1 MAAEQHISYAMRN
14 TEALERFISFNAP
27 SELLDWSFLAIEF
40 ILLVGVVCA
49 VLHARRHYQQ
59 TGHLSGV
66 FTLLGALVFGLLND
80 IVSYYTVESFWH
92 GEFSVMLVF
101 NRMPLYIAVLL
112 STLLYHTCMTVR
124 RYEFSRGVEAVTV
137 GFYTAVM
144 YMIFD
149 HLGPMLNWW
158 VWDRSDPSNQPF
170 LNAVPITSHF
180 WLFAWTTIFAFLNRI
195 VCWDWVEQG
204 KSSGQIWAAV
214 ALFPLLTCIVGIV
227 VFIPLNVLAEYD
239 LHAWITAAYALT
251 FGLAGMIYVL
261 QFRWPNT
268 PRDRLLLIFPLV
280 WAAGHLFIYIAKFD
294 LYYSVDAN
302 GLSTEGLAVGNLIVA
317 VVAIIVFTAIT
328 LASHPVQARAADK
341 REEGL

>member
-1 MAAEQHISYAMRN
+1 MEADEHISYAMRN

-49 VLHARRHYQQ
+49 VLHAWRYYRR
-59 TGHLSGV
+59 TGHLCGV
-66 FTLLGALVFGLLND
+66 FTLLGALIFGLLND

-101 NRMPLYIAVLL
+101 NRMPLYISVLL
-112 STLLYHTCMTVR
+112 STLLYHTCMTIR
-124 RYEFSRGVEAVTV
+124 RYEFSRGIEALTV

-158 VWDRSDPSNQPF
+158 IWDRGDPSNLPF

-180 WLFAWTTIFAFLNRI
+180 WLFAWTAIFAFFNRI

-204 KSSGQIWAAV
+204 RSRGQIWAGV
-214 ALFPLLTCIVGIV
+214 ALFPLLTCIVGIA
-227 VFIPLNVLAEYD
+227 VFIPLNVLAEHGLY
-239 LHAWITAAYALT
+239 AWIATAYAVT
-251 FGLAGMIYVL
+251 FGLAGMIFVL
-261 QFRWPNT
+261 QFKWPT
-268 PRDRLLLIFPLV
+268 MPRDRLLMIFPLV

-294 LYYSVDAN
+294 LYYSVNAD

-317 VVAIIVFTAIT
+317 VVAIIAFTAIT
-328 LASHPVQARAADK
+328 LVSHPVDVIVQSK
-341 REEGL
+341 EERR